1 MNKFLLGWI
10 LIAAGSCGKSKA
22 TADNTSSADT
32 SYESVFAVQKGWD
45 IYTGGVYRYGP
56 SIIENTD
63 GTIDAWFAAPG
74 GTFGDKIL
82 CYNESGL
89 QTAVSLTTGHT
100 AAQQFTSEAPFY
112 AVAVAC
118 PNWNSTNSSLTL
130 SLYQWKS
137 DYALTIASGP
147 LATVVYN
154 NYQDNQNLQAASENK
169 FPPGIYL
176 WVLTDPSGT
185 AGVWKKDGS
194 IDGISNFKDGA
205 ATGGSYQSFIL
216 INRSSGASYWD
227 QAAYR
232 RSADGG
238 KTWTED
244 VMVLKPTEGSR
255 DQLSVCD
262 PGVVKCNGYYY
273 IGYTSTEDVRGVFN
287 HAYVARS
294 TSPGGPWEKW
304 NGTSWGGNPQPVITF
319 DGEADAWGAGEPC
332 MVVNNDTIF
341 FYYSWNGVE
350 TTETRVATAAAADNN
365 WPAHL
370 TLHGT
375 AINKTA
381 IKGSDHC
388 DVKYRDDLKKYYA
401 IHTASRL
408 TANSYIVL
416 WESPDGLSF
425 SKIAEIR
432 AGLKPYLHNCGWSG
446 DERGHINPG
455 RQQYLSY
462 AYGPNWANWNT
473 AWQPISFK
481 LIFNAT
487 N

>member
-1 MNKFLLGWI
+1 
-10 LIAAGSCGKSKA
+10 
-22 TADNTSSADT
+22 
-32 SYESVFAVQKGWD
+32 
-45 IYTGGVYRYGP
+45 
-56 SIIENTD
+56 
-63 GTIDAWFAAPG
+63 
-74 GTFGDKIL
+74 
-82 CYNESGL
+82 
-89 QTAVSLTTGHT
+89 
-100 AAQQFTSEAPFY
+100 
-112 AVAVAC
+112 
-118 PNWNSTNSSLTL
+118 
-130 SLYQWKS
+130 
-137 DYALTIASGP
+137 
-147 LATVVYN
+147 
-154 NYQDNQNLQAASENK
+154 
-169 FPPGIYL
+169 
-176 WVLTDPSGT
+176 
-185 AGVWKKDGS
+185 
-194 IDGISNFKDGA
+194 
-205 ATGGSYQSFIL
+205 
-216 INRSSGASYWD
+216 
-227 QAAYR
+227 
-232 RSADGG
+232 
-238 KTWTED
+238 
-244 VMVLKPTEGSR
+244 
-255 DQLSVCD
+255 
-262 PGVVKCNGYYY
+262 
-273 IGYTSTEDVRGVFN
+273 
-287 HAYVARS
+287 
-294 TSPGGPWEKW
+294 
-304 NGTSWGGNPQPVITF
+304 
-319 DGEADAWGAGEPC
+319 
-332 MVVNNDTIF
+332 
-341 FYYSWNGVE
+341 VE